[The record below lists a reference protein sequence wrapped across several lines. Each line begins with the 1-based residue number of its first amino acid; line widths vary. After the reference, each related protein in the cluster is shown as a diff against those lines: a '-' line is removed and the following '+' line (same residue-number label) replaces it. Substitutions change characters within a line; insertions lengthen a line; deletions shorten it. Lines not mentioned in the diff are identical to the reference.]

1 MNNLLQLPKYGIKTF
16 SVLCLSVFFLAC
28 QSTPGNKE
36 TFVQE
41 QQDTLKQSKVNE
53 PALLQEQRVE
63 DVLSSDKLY
72 PLDVLQPESNNVY
85 QKYGIEFS
93 GVCYACDLAKI
104 KITTRSIELINVCD
118 DKDVT
123 MIPNLNSVI
132 DGDKITIKTK
142 RQVLILTKIDKA
154 PIYQLEIKGDKL
166 SFDNKR
172 ILKYYA
178 PEKIIKNFEQ
188 HDCGDFQG

>member
-16 SVLCLSVFFLAC
+16 SVCCLSIFLLAC

-36 TFVQE
+36 PFVQE
-41 QQDTLKQSKVNE
+41 EQDSPKQAKIKE
-53 PALLQEQRVE
+53 QALLQEQRAE

-72 PLDVLQPESNNVY
+72 PLALLLPESNNVY

-104 KITTRSIELINVCD
+104 KITARSIQLINVCD

-123 MIPNLNSVI
+123 TIPKLNAVI
-132 DGDKITIKTK
+132 DGDKITIKTG
-142 RQVLILTKIDKA
+142 QQLLIITKIDKA
-154 PIYQLEIKGDKL
+154 PIYQLEIKGDQL
-166 SFDNKR
+166 SSDNKR
-172 ILKYYA
+172 ILKYYT
-178 PEKIIKNFEQ
+178 PEKLIKKFEQ